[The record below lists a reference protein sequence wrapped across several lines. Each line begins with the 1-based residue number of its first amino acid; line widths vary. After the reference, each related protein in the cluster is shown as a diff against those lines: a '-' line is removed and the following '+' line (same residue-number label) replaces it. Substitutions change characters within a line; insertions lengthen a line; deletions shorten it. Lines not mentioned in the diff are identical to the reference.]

1 MEKKYL
7 NIIKNYYNINIIFTV
22 KLIFLKI
29 SHIILMS
36 KGKIANKKVL

>member
-22 KLIFLKI
+22 KLIFFKNI
-29 SHIILMS
+29 TY
-36 KGKIANKKVL
+36 NFYV